1 MDYGEK
7 LKIARKERGMSQ
19 QELADL
25 LDTTKSTI
33 SRWERSLNEPGI
45 ETMKIVSE
53 ILGKPI
59 QYFLSDEV
67 ADDIGILNSNS
78 AFIPVVGEI
87 ACGTPILATQN
98 IEEYREV
105 PKRYLPQ
112 GEMFILKAK
121 GDSMAPTIVDGDEI
135 MIRRQPDVNDNE
147 IGVVLLDGD
156 NTATLKRVKHVG
168 DSVMLIGDNRNF
180 EPIIMNED
188 NPGRII
194 GKAVQLFRD
203 F

>member
-1 MDYGEK
+1 
-7 LKIARKERGMSQ
+7 MS
-19 QELADL
+19 
-25 LDTTKSTI
+25 
-33 SRWERSLNEPGI
+33 
-45 ETMKIVSE
+45 
-53 ILGKPI
+53 
-59 QYFLSDEV
+59 
-67 ADDIGILNSNS
+67 
-78 AFIPVVGEI
+78 
-87 ACGTPILATQN
+87 
-98 IEEYREV
+98 
-105 PKRYLPQ
+105 
-112 GEMFILKAK
+112 
-121 GDSMAPTIVDGDEI
+121 PTIVDGDEI